1 MSSEEILEAVRQDI
15 MNTLPPNAEITSID
29 FEGPEIAIYCKN
41 EEFIGDESEDIKN
54 LVKRMRKRI
63 VIRSDPSIR
72 RNSDETVDL
81 IKSIVPE
88 DAEITKV
95 FFNENLGEVIIE
107 ARKPGVAIGKVGQ
120 NLKDI
125 KRQTLWL
132 PRVIRTPPIESKTV
146 ELVRNMLQKERQAQ
160 KEILIR
166 IGNRIHRSAVLGD
179 LHIKITGLGAFREVG
194 RSAVFVQ
201 TNESNVLLDCGT
213 NIGNPDDN
221 FPFLDI
227 KDFDIR
233 TLDAVVLT
241 HSHIDHCGAVPY
253 LYKYGFD
260 GPVYTTEPSMH
271 LSTMMQLDY
280 INVCEREG
288 RISPYSKKDI
298 KTTVLHTYCLDW
310 GKVHRYFPRH

>member
-1 MSSEEILEAVRQDI
+1 M
-15 MNTLPPNAEITSID
+15 
-29 FEGPEIAIYCKN
+29 
-41 EEFIGDESEDIKN
+41 
-54 LVKRMRKRI
+54 
-63 VIRSDPSIR
+63 
-72 RNSDETVDL
+72 
-81 IKSIVPE
+81 
-88 DAEITKV
+88 

-221 FPFLDI
+221 FPF
-227 KDFDIR
+227 
-233 TLDAVVLT
+233 
-241 HSHIDHCGAVPY
+241 S
-253 LYKYGFD
+253 
-260 GPVYTTEPSMH
+260 
-271 LSTMMQLDY
+271 
-280 INVCEREG
+280 
-288 RISPYSKKDI
+288 
-298 KTTVLHTYCLDW
+298 
-310 GKVHRYFPRH
+310 RYQRF